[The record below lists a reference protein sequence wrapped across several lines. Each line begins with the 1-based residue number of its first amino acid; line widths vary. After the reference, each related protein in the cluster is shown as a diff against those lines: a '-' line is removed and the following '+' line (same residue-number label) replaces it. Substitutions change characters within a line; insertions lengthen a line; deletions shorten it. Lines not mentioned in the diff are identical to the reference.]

1 MWIGSP
7 LSFNEKARGLLD
19 GGGGGGGRRYLQA
32 ERRPCRKD
40 DKL

>member
-19 GGGGGGGRRYLQA
+19 GGGGGARRYLQA